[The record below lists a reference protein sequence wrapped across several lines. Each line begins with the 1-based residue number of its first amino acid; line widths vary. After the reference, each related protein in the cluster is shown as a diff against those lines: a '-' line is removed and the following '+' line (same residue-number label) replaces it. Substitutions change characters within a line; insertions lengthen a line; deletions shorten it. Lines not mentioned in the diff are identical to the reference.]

1 MPFANLGEAFDRN
14 GDGVLDS
21 IAIVFNK
28 PFGETIPDTIAWT
41 FGSDDWRTV
50 ASSQEVSLLMQDE
63 KSLAIQADSLQNK
76 VFTGGAKD
84 LYQGSFRY
92 HYTYM
97 DKQTGQMTEL
107 GLDGLAIEDR
117 IGAILVDKP
126 IVKPV
131 SDNVNKLTVYISE
144 AVQAGSLNGM
154 PFLEF
159 KDKTGQLVDP
169 SLLSM
174 VSFTPSKNSNYY
186 DVLFQKNDNTILPE
200 VGFMVRLIPGV
211 VPDLN
216 GNVPHVNNPWRR
228 IEGEQRVGLE
238 TPNVVGIDPAN
249 WTPETWPYKDDVA
262 PVRVDVSKKI
272 EEIIAETG
280 LPGELITFDLSEV
293 GKSLLLSSDESRDI
307 VLSKVMIK
315 WTVEYFSTL
324 GQFVN
329 SNSGVVACNDKSI
342 FGTDCVENPGNVFLM
357 WDARSNKGR
366 FVGTGAYIAKLKF
379 KIFSDKDLVG
389 KSEDTFTLGIR
400 RHSKK

>member
-1 MPFANLGEAFDRN
+1 
-14 GDGVLDS
+14 
-21 IAIVFNK
+21 
-28 PFGETIPDTIAWT
+28 
-41 FGSDDWRTV
+41 
-50 ASSQEVSLLMQDE
+50 
-63 KSLAIQADSLQNK
+63 
-76 VFTGGAKD
+76 
-84 LYQGSFRY
+84 
-92 HYTYM
+92 M
-97 DKQTGQMTEL
+97 DKQTGQMTQL

-154 PFLEF
+154 QFLEF
-159 KDKTGQLVDP
+159 KDKAGELVDP
-169 SLLSM
+169 SLLSV
-174 VSFTPSKNSNYY
+174 VSFVPSKNSNYY

-272 EEIIAETG
+272 EDIIAETG
-280 LPGELITFDLSEV
+280 LPGELISFDLSEV
-293 GKSLLLSSDESRDI
+293 GKSLLLSSDESRDV